1 VNMVGYER
9 YHDINALVDETVEA
23 VGDVIVLAHLKDV
36 RYLPHLSLRVDE
48 VVPGEGAVDFVY
60 WLRRLREVEER
71 NGNELPAFIEH
82 LRTMDEMTRAWQ
94 HIRRCAQK
102 AGLMA

>member
-1 VNMVGYER
+1 
-9 YHDINALVDETVEA
+9 
-23 VGDVIVLAHLKDV
+23 
-36 RYLPHLSLRVDE
+36 
-48 VVPGEGAVDFVY
+48 VDFVY

-71 NGNELPAFIEH
+71 NGKELPAFIEH

-94 HIRRCAQK
+94 HIRQCAQK